1 MAVKTPTC
9 LLTEHAQPKKAVC
22 SQILTAECVESEVNF
37 LASSQLKM
45 REDEEEFPEPL
56 PPLNEVEVLIERS
69 PLRIRCCAKNCLD
82 VEGTMT
88 CSSCCAVRYCSPK
101 CRKEHWKEHK
111 TLCKEVKRSKEELV
125 KLAEPLRSCQPQW
138 SDHVIDMFQQ
148 DGRFD
153 QQYENGVDI
162 NSAESKDYSQAN
174 SDFQSALRKCGEESC
189 SELAFRL
196 EAENCLN
203 MMRLSYRGRLTEGV
217 RTLILGSMIAG
228 HMDQEALNYI
238 RQGNY
243 IYLFIMLPISSR
255 YFVKRQTTT
264 EALPYLHVEDQ
275 DIEAEFKLDEDEC
288 EFPMEQEEH
297 VALCLLKLKRL
308 QALLVERQNVSARWR
323 TTLMGTHKRIG
334 ADSPLLKI
342 ASLTPV
348 LLNLRGYLF
357 GNLVQRIKRL
367 SSGIELILKSIHEE
381 NEFVLPGIL
390 EPESIPPY
398 DPYFVADEEAERLDW
413 KLRTAAMAYES
424 VGWVWCFQ
432 SPSRTEFL
440 KHFLE
445 NGFVMDTSLKLY
457 PTTRILMDFLNL
469 KVDTLDKD
477 RVTLDKGLFF
487 VDIKQ
492 MTDIA
497 NWNMPMAANNRYNI
511 EING

>member
-1 MAVKTPTC
+1 
-9 LLTEHAQPKKAVC
+9 
-22 SQILTAECVESEVNF
+22 
-37 LASSQLKM
+37 
-45 REDEEEFPEPL
+45 
-56 PPLNEVEVLIERS
+56 
-69 PLRIRCCAKNCLD
+69 
-82 VEGTMT
+82 
-88 CSSCCAVRYCSPK
+88 
-101 CRKEHWKEHK
+101 
-111 TLCKEVKRSKEELV
+111 
-125 KLAEPLRSCQPQW
+125 
-138 SDHVIDMFQQ
+138 
-148 DGRFD
+148 
-153 QQYENGVDI
+153 
-162 NSAESKDYSQAN
+162 
-174 SDFQSALRKCGEESC
+174 
-189 SELAFRL
+189 
-196 EAENCLN
+196 
-203 MMRLSYRGRLTEGV
+203 
-217 RTLILGSMIAG
+217 
-228 HMDQEALNYI
+228 
-238 RQGNY
+238 
-243 IYLFIMLPISSR
+243 
-255 YFVKRQTTT
+255 
-264 EALPYLHVEDQ
+264 
-275 DIEAEFKLDEDEC
+275 
-288 EFPMEQEEH
+288 MEQEEH

-348 LLNLRGYLF
+348 LLNLKGYFF

-511 EING
+511 EINE